1 MLIFKQRRPFVDIT
15 QSNDITDDWSPT
27 LAAADCGQQLR
38 QTAGVVVF
46 TAETKSL
53 QQTYKQAIYNSN
65 YAADFVVIISIVI
78 VSC

>member
-1 MLIFKQRRPFVDIT
+1 VLIFKQRCPFVDIT
-15 QSNDITDDWSPT
+15 QSNDITDHWSPT

-65 YAADFVVIISIVI
+65 YAADLWLLLA
-78 VSC
+78 